1 MRKIDESIKQIIISV
16 LNCQETDAIYIFGSY
31 GTKYFTE
38 ESDID
43 IAWFTNSHIDLVTRG
58 KFERFLEYVLKM
70 PVDLVVVNKDSS
82 PYLLCNIFEFGEII
96 FEYGE
101 NFSNWFDKFY
111 DETLI
116 DRELYFLYMD
126 MPVDLVVVNRDSSPY
141 LLCNI
146 FEFGEIIF
154 EYGENFSNW
163 FDKFYDETLI
173 DRELYFLY
181 MEEKNRYAQY

>member
-1 MRKIDESIKQIIISV
+1 MRNIDDKIKKIILAV
-16 LNCQETDAIYIFGSY
+16 LNCNVTDAVYIFGSY
-31 GTKYFTE
+31 GTKYYDSE
-38 ESDID
+38 NSDID

-58 KFERFLEYVLKM
+58 KFERFLEDVL
-70 PVDLVVVNKDSS
+70 N
-82 PYLLCNIFEFGEII
+82 
-96 FEYGE
+96 
-101 NFSNWFDKFY
+101 
-111 DETLI
+111 
-116 DRELYFLYMD
+116 

-173 DRELYFLY
+173 DRELYFIY
-181 MEEKNRYAQY
+181 MEEKNRYVQY

>member
-1 MRKIDESIKQIIISV
+1 MPGFLTAFLGEKKISKKEADKIKKIILAV
-16 LNCQETDAIYIFGSY
+16 LNCNVTDAVYIFGSY
-31 GTKYFTE
+31 GTKYYDSE
-38 ESDID
+38 NSDID

-58 KFERFLEYVLKM
+58 KFERFLEDVLK
-70 PVDLVVVNKDSS
+70 
-82 PYLLCNIFEFGEII
+82 I
-96 FEYGE
+96 
-101 NFSNWFDKFY
+101 
-111 DETLI
+111 
-116 DRELYFLYMD
+116 
-126 MPVDLVVVNRDSSPY
+126 PVDLVVVNRDSSPY